1 MAKYLLIESRDPF
14 ENNIVARQYDL
25 AVNLVKEGNDVT
37 LFLVQNGV
45 LPARPGERSA
55 LLTNAAKGGVE
66 VLADEFSLR
75 ERGIAV
81 GKVAEGVRAAS
92 LSVVIDQLVEGRK
105 VIWH

>member
-25 AVNLVKEGNDVT
+25 AVNLVKEGNGVT

-45 LPARPGERSA
+45 LPARPSERSA

-81 GKVAEGVRAAS
+81 GKVAEGVRAAP

>member
-25 AVNLVKEGNDVT
+25 AMNLVKEGNDVT

-45 LPARPGERSA
+45 LPARPSERSV
-55 LLTNAAKGGVE
+55 LLTSAAKGGVE

-75 ERGIAV
+75 ERGIAP
-81 GKVAEGVRAAS
+81 GKLADGVRVAP